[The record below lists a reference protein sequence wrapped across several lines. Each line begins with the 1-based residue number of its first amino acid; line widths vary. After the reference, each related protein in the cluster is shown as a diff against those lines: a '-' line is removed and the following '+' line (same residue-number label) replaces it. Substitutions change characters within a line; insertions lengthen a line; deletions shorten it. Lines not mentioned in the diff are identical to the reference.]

1 MDLKIEDL
9 FKKRKGKIIGDFK
22 ESSVMILLKEINEEY
37 YICFEVR
44 AFNLKHQ
51 PGDVCLPGGKIEPEE
66 SARQASIRETK
77 EELNLED
84 KDFELIGEMDY
95 FISPYNSIM
104 YGFVGKLKRVDII
117 PSSSEVDHLFWVPV
131 QFFME
136 NEPLVFDIEMNPFMN
151 TNFPYHLIRGG
162 ENYKFH
168 KGKLQQLF
176 YQYEE
181 YVIWG
186 FTALMVKRFVDII
199 KASE

>member
-1 MDLKIEDL
+1 MK
-9 FKKRKGKIIGDFK
+9 
-22 ESSVMILLKEINEEY
+22 
-37 YICFEVR
+37 
-44 AFNLKHQ
+44 
-51 PGDVCLPGGKIEPEE
+51 
-66 SARQASIRETK
+66 
-77 EELNLED
+77 
-84 KDFELIGEMDY
+84 
-95 FISPYNSIM
+95 
-104 YGFVGKLKRVDII
+104 
-117 PSSSEVDHLFWVPV
+117 
-131 QFFME
+131 
-136 NEPLVFDIEMNPFMN
+136 